1 MPNTA
6 PKTTRGHIAFTRN
19 NRSGKVSVIGWKAK
33 APKRD
38 HLRSQTQISPGAEMI
53 IATPEGMPSRLGRE
67 FALKVTGKDATHYH
81 VTVTHSSGKTQIG
94 KEFAIEHQ
102 TLKDAAKTAKV
113 FVPAHEA
120 VATAPGTGAHETGD
134 KIRYHVK
141 DEGITRQR
149 KGTIVRPLGRNMYVV
164 QGVADGKTAAA
175 PMHAVHASAIRT
187 EGEAR
192 RVKNTKYEN
201 TGGTANRLTAEEI
214 NRRADAARAA
224 TTLTEDQILTS
235 DKFQSMMSRTV
246 SGLAGSNYVTPGNV
260 RRVNG
265 VYMSDDNFEYND
277 LVSDYMMAATMAFR
291 RELASAP
298 QPDID
303 SFEAHLAGEE
313 EDSRIFKVA
322 TKEGRN
328 AVVAALKERQAHRD
342 RMQYMDEDGEDELDG
357 GGSVVPWWKDG
368 KAISDFSP
376 DMHAQLKRIQ
386 EREAAIAGLVGTLT
400 PVEQEVLNRKYG
412 LANIVEPQSAA
423 DIAATM
429 KRKEIAHPTGR
440 NWSHEAIKPVHDAAI
455 KRLKGKNNIDEF
467 REFLRALTDHL
478 DMIKSQGAVK
488 IVGPGLL
495 LRRIA
500 GRQVLTACGDDLAKS
515 LFNHSAVG
523 LRGMG
528 AWIDTSR
535 GKNFVIAKGNEMKEI
550 DDLKKSTGIAEEVL
564 KSHVKEYTRTTASG
578 ATVQVKEHDDNRVVH
593 HKLDARGNVDSTQK
607 HIDDVHTGG
616 REDGFHHHDLIEHDG
631 PEGKGMFRSGNHIVH
646 GDKDAVAAA
655 WRASRNHEK
664 KHGPKGNAYNYPSS
678 WHKAVTEAAQ
688 KKTGKDVKVEH
699 VNVNDYSQ
707 MKRLTRS

>member
-1 MPNTA
+1 
-6 PKTTRGHIAFTRN
+6 
-19 NRSGKVSVIGWKAK
+19 
-33 APKRD
+33 
-38 HLRSQTQISPGAEMI
+38 
-53 IATPEGMPSRLGRE
+53 
-67 FALKVTGKDATHYH
+67 
-81 VTVTHSSGKTQIG
+81 
-94 KEFAIEHQ
+94 
-102 TLKDAAKTAKV
+102 
-113 FVPAHEA
+113 
-120 VATAPGTGAHETGD
+120 
-134 KIRYHVK
+134 
-141 DEGITRQR
+141 
-149 KGTIVRPLGRNMYVV
+149 
-164 QGVADGKTAAA
+164 
-175 PMHAVHASAIRT
+175 
-187 EGEAR
+187 
-192 RVKNTKYEN
+192 
-201 TGGTANRLTAEEI
+201 
-214 NRRADAARAA
+214 
-224 TTLTEDQILTS
+224 
-235 DKFQSMMSRTV
+235 
-246 SGLAGSNYVTPGNV
+246 
-260 RRVNG
+260 
-265 VYMSDDNFEYND
+265 
-277 LVSDYMMAATMAFR
+277 
-291 RELASAP
+291 
-298 QPDID
+298 
-303 SFEAHLAGEE
+303 
-313 EDSRIFKVA
+313 
-322 TKEGRN
+322 
-328 AVVAALKERQAHRD
+328 
-342 RMQYMDEDGEDELDG
+342 MDEDGADELADG
-357 GGSVVPWWKDG
+357 GNAVPWWENQS
-368 KAISDFSP
+368 AIDSFDP
-376 DMHAQLKRIQ
+376 DMQHQLRRIQ

-412 LANIVEPQSAA
+412 LGNIVEPQSAA

-500 GRQVLTACGDDLAKS
+500 GRQVLTACGDLAKS
-515 LFNHSAVG
+515 LSLDNSK
-523 LRGMG
+523 GMLVH
-528 AWIDTSR
+528 TSR
-535 GKNFVIAKGNEMKEI
+535 GKNFIIAKGNEMKEI
-550 DDLKKSTGIAEEVL
+550 DDLLKSTGIAEEVL

>member
-1 MPNTA
+1 
-6 PKTTRGHIAFTRN
+6 
-19 NRSGKVSVIGWKAK
+19 
-33 APKRD
+33 
-38 HLRSQTQISPGAEMI
+38 
-53 IATPEGMPSRLGRE
+53 
-67 FALKVTGKDATHYH
+67 
-81 VTVTHSSGKTQIG
+81 
-94 KEFAIEHQ
+94 
-102 TLKDAAKTAKV
+102 
-113 FVPAHEA
+113 
-120 VATAPGTGAHETGD
+120 
-134 KIRYHVK
+134 
-141 DEGITRQR
+141 
-149 KGTIVRPLGRNMYVV
+149 
-164 QGVADGKTAAA
+164 
-175 PMHAVHASAIRT
+175 
-187 EGEAR
+187 
-192 RVKNTKYEN
+192 
-201 TGGTANRLTAEEI
+201 
-214 NRRADAARAA
+214 
-224 TTLTEDQILTS
+224 
-235 DKFQSMMSRTV
+235 MSRTV

-412 LANIVEPQSAA
+412 LGNIVEPQSAA

-500 GRQVLTACGDDLAKS
+500 GRQVLTACGELAKS
-515 LFNHSAVG
+515 LSLDNG
-523 LRGMG
+523 KGM
-528 AWIDTSR
+528 WVHTST
-535 GKNFVIAKGNEMKEI
+535 GKNFIIAKGNEMKEI
-550 DDLKKSTGIAEEVL
+550 DDLLKSTGIAESFL
-564 KSHVKEYTRTTASG
+564 KSHVKAYVRKDGTA
-578 ATVQVKEHDDNRVVH
+578 VKEHDDSRTKSSSRAGKDQWKKDEQAAIFGLLKVEDSKDPDVLIHAAELNEKAARSHINPSNAELHASRAKRYREKAAQLQKKAAGATVGSDAEDQA
-593 HKLDARGNVDSTQK
+593 HKHLLKQGYKVTGAERG
-607 HIDDVHTGG
+607 
-616 REDGFHHHDLIEHDG
+616 
-631 PEGKGMFRSGNHIVH
+631 GNHSTINYEH
-646 GDKDAVAAA
+646 PNGNKATL
-655 WRASRNHEK
+655 STK
-664 KHGPKGNAYNYPSS
+664 K
-678 WHKAVTEAAQ
+678 V
-688 KKTGKDVKVEH
+688 D
-699 VNVNDYSQ
+699 
-707 MKRLTRS
+707 

>member
-6 PKTTRGHIAFTRN
+6 PKTDRGHIAFTRN

-38 HLRSQTQISPGAEMI
+38 HLRSKTQISPGAEMI
-53 IATPEGMPSRLGRE
+53 ITTPEGMPSRLGRE
-67 FALKVTGKDATHYH
+67 FALQVTGKDATHYH
-81 VTVTHSSGKTQIG
+81 VKVTHSSGKTQIG
-94 KEFAIEHQ
+94 KEYAIEHK

-120 VATAPGTGAHETGD
+120 VITAPGTGSHETGD

-175 PMHAVHASAIRT
+175 PMHAVHASAILT

-303 SFEAHLAGEE
+303 SFEAHLAGEA

-328 AVVAALKERQAHRD
+328 AVVSALKERQAHHD
-342 RMQYMDEDGEDELDG
+342 RMEYMDEDGEDELDG

-412 LANIVEPQSAA
+412 LGNIVEPQSAA

-500 GRQVLTACGDDLAKS
+500 GRQVLTACGELAKS
-515 LFNHSAVG
+515 LSLDNG
-523 LRGMG
+523 KGM
-528 AWIDTSR
+528 WVHTST
-535 GKNFVIAKGNEMKEI
+535 GKNFIIAKGNEMKEI
-550 DDLKKSTGIAEEVL
+550 DDLLKSTGIAESFL
-564 KSHVKEYTRTTASG
+564 KSHVKAYVRKDGTA
-578 ATVQVKEHDDNRVVH
+578 VKEHDDSRTKSSSRAGKDQWKKDEQAAIFGLLKVEDSKDPDVLIHAAELNEKAARSHINPSNAELHASRAKRYREKAAQLQKKAAGATVGSDAEDQA
-593 HKLDARGNVDSTQK
+593 HKHLLKQGYKVTGAERG
-607 HIDDVHTGG
+607 
-616 REDGFHHHDLIEHDG
+616 
-631 PEGKGMFRSGNHIVH
+631 GNHSTINYEH
-646 GDKDAVAAA
+646 PNGNKATL
-655 WRASRNHEK
+655 STK
-664 KHGPKGNAYNYPSS
+664 K
-678 WHKAVTEAAQ
+678 V
-688 KKTGKDVKVEH
+688 D
-699 VNVNDYSQ
+699 
-707 MKRLTRS
+707 